1 MIGDDFVNDDEMMMV
16 GVLVMAIAMTTALLQ
31 LILGILNARN
41 YKKIPR
47 RAGTLQARCRHAAGG
62 TEPHGS

>member
-31 LILGILNARN
+31 LILGILNAEN
-41 YKKIPR
+41 CKKIPQ
-47 RAGTLQARCRHAAGG
+47 RAGSVQATGRHAAGG